1 MKKTICNSIK
11 KQFSTNIRDQKIV
24 IIGAGTAGVSVASQL
39 SRNNIKKSNITLIDP
54 ASKHY
59 YQPGFTKIGGGV
71 YKTDKYVSYDLESM
85 VKGFG
90 LIKDEVVEINPNN
103 KLLKLKGNSE
113 VNYDTLIVASGL
125 KTDFQAT
132 EGLKEALDDPK
143 SNVCSV
149 YSFEYAF
156 KTSRLRNDFKGG
168 KALFTQPPAP
178 IKCAGAPQKLL
189 YLCSADWDNRKIK
202 HESHFYT
209 PLPQMFGI
217 KFYSDALAEIVKQRG
232 LNPHYMCILQSV
244 KNHDTAVFKNT
255 KTNEVFEEKFDFL
268 HVVPRMKPWEYLS
281 NISDSTG
288 FVEVN
293 SDLRH
298 KKYPDIWAIGDCNN
312 LPNAKT
318 AAAVFSQSP
327 VLVQNL
333 LNNDKKTYCGYSAC
347 PIFLGNKKLMLAEF
361 SIKLNE
367 KGESETTITPTFEKN
382 QSIPRIRYY
391 FLTAS
396 LGLIY
401 RLVEKGIWY
410 GKSCIFDPTK
420 KGIINHICHIMKKH

>member
-1 MKKTICNSIK
+1 MKNTIVKILQ
-11 KQFSTNIRDQKIV
+11 KQFSNSIQEQKIV

-39 SRNNIKKSNITLIDP
+39 SRNNVKKSNITLIDP

-71 YKTDKYVSYDLESM
+71 YKSDKFVSYDIESM
-85 VKGFG
+85 TKGFG
-90 LIKDEVVEINPNN
+90 LIKDEVTQINPET
-103 KLLKLKGNSE
+103 KLIKLKGNSE

-125 KTDFQAT
+125 KTDFNAT
-132 EGLKEALDDPK
+132 EGLKESLDDPK

-149 YSFEYAF
+149 YSVEYAF
-156 KTSRLRNDFKGG
+156 KTSRLRESFKGG
-168 KALFTQPPAP
+168 RALFTQPPAP

-202 HESHFYT
+202 HESHFFT

-217 KFYSDALAEIVKQRG
+217 KYYSDALTEIVKQRG
-232 LNPHYMCILQSV
+232 LNPHYMCVLHAI
-244 KNHDTAVFKNT
+244 KNSDTAVFKNL
-255 KTNEVFEEKFDFL
+255 KTNELFEEKFDFL
-268 HVVPRMKPWEYLS
+268 HVVPRMKAWEYLS

-288 FVEVN
+288 FVDVN

-298 KKYPDIWAIGDCNN
+298 KRYPNIWAIGDCNN

-327 VLVQNL
+327 VLVHNL

-347 PIFLGNKKLMLAEF
+347 PIFLGNRKLMLAEF
-361 SIKLNE
+361 TIKLNE
-367 KGESETTITPTFEKN
+367 KGETETTITPTFEKN
-382 QSIPRIRYY
+382 QNVPKIRYY

-396 LGLIY
+396 LGIIY
-401 RLVEKGIWY
+401 RLIEKGIWY

-420 KGIINHICHIMKKH
+420 KGFKSHFLHIFKKH